1 VLTGPATV
9 TQAEQAH
16 IIGEA
21 IGRPVI
27 WEEQSRAD
35 ARPDL
40 VKIFGDE
47 LYADSALDT
56 WAGFVTRPERVTA
69 TVEEITG
76 VTARSF
82 RQWAMA
88 HAEDFQ

>member
-1 VLTGPATV
+1 VK
-9 TQAEQAH
+9 
-16 IIGEA
+16 
-21 IGRPVI
+21 
-27 WEEQSRAD
+27 EQSRAD

-40 VKIFGDE
+40 VKIFSDE
-47 LYADSALDT
+47 SFADRALDT

-69 TVEEITG
+69 TVGEITG

-82 RQWAMA
+82 RQWATA